1 MASDGVGAGTVGLRY
16 WLRTR
21 NRTAVFLLVLAC
33 ISAMLS
39 RFVTLEKPFAA
50 ASLRGRLIVAVPP
63 RPAPVLT
70 VGHVDRTLRSPD
82 PFSAALAADLGR
94 RLGLP
99 VDLLL
104 SEPDAAAAAVATGKA
119 DAAIDGLPFQPGS
132 TLSFSPASYASGR
145 GQALVLRRGNV
156 HDWAALRGGSICT
169 PIGNAYGPHAAR
181 LHSARLITY
190 GRPLDA
196 LLAFQAGECTALV
209 DDELVIKSLLKLAD
223 WSYYSVLPGNIAPT
237 PSFIATPGGDAASMR
252 FVDTTIRDW
261 RQSRWLTTARESV
274 AKQLAFDMFV
284 AENDLY
290 CH

>member
-1 MASDGVGAGTVGLRY
+1 MASDGVSAGPLGPRY
-16 WLRTR
+16 GSRAR
-21 NRTAVFLLVLAC
+21 NRTIVFLLVLAC
-33 ISAMLS
+33 ISATLS
-39 RFVTLEKPFAA
+39 RFVTLEKPFATA
-50 ASLRGRLIVAVPP
+50 ALRGRLIVAVPP

-82 PFSAALAADLGR
+82 PFAAALAEDLGR

-104 SEPDAAAAAVATGKA
+104 SEPGAAATAVATGKA
-119 DAAIDGLPFQPGS
+119 DVAIGGLSFQPS
-132 TLSFSPASYASGR
+132 SKLSFSPVSYATGR
-145 GQALVLRRGNV
+145 GQALVLRHGNV

-169 PIGNAYGPHAAR
+169 STGNAYGPRAAR
-181 LHSARLITY
+181 LHGARLITY
-190 GRPLDA
+190 DRPLDA

-209 DDELVIKSLLKLAD
+209 DDELVIKSLLKQPD
-223 WSYYSVLPGNIAPT
+223 WSYYSVLPGDIAPT
-237 PSFIATPGGDAASMR
+237 PSFIATAGGDTASMR
-252 FVDTTIRDW
+252 FVDSTIRAW

-274 AKQLAFDMFV
+274 AKQLAFDMFI

>member
-1 MASDGVGAGTVGLRY
+1 MASDGVGARTLGSRS
-16 WLRTR
+16 WLRPR
-21 NRTAVFLLVLAC
+21 NRAAFFLLVLVC
-33 ISAMLS
+33 IGVVSS
-39 RFVTLEKPFAA
+39 RFVMLEKPFAA

-70 VGHVDRTLRSPD
+70 VGHVDRTQRSPD
-82 PFSAALAADLGR
+82 PLSAALAEDLGR

-99 VDLLL
+99 VELLV
-104 SEPDAAAAAVATGKA
+104 SEPDTAAAAVATGKA
-119 DAAIDGLPFQPGS
+119 DAAIDGLPFRPGS

-156 HDWAALRGGSICT
+156 SNWAGLREGSICT
-169 PIGNAYGPHAAR
+169 STGNAYGPRAAQI
-181 LHSARLITY
+181 HGARLITY
-190 GRPLDA
+190 DRPLDA

-209 DDELVIKSLLKLAD
+209 DDDLVIKSLLKQAD
-223 WSYYSVLPGNIAPT
+223 WSYYRVLPGDIAPA
-237 PSFIATPGGDAASMR
+237 PSFIATPRGDAASMR

-261 RQSRWLTTARESV
+261 HRSRWLRTARERV
-274 AKQLAFDMFV
+274 AKQLAFDMFI